1 MSQTLGSTIRGLYF
15 AVLRP
20 SRLVAVPRR
29 RMDGSLWARLR
40 ESRKLVSV
48 YLVNLVLYAG
58 PLTLAG
64 IGLGSASSIPGWLTP
79 LVGDAPGTT
88 LQLIVGFLRNSVY
101 LIGVTAATLLG
112 IHFALLVTFQSRGFF
127 RTAYSVIYST
137 SVYLAGI
144 FTVVW
149 YLTTASG
156 VSNAREFVVN
166 LQVAFIYAIIDL
178 TGSDFVFGVERPE
191 TVAASNFSTVGEY
204 TLVALAVLFLYY
216 LYSLYL
222 GTRLNHD
229 ADRFKS
235 LLVVLV
241 VIALPAL
248 YVAGSI
254 VFATLQ

>member
-1 MSQTLGSTIRGLYF
+1 MSRTLGSTIRGLYF
-15 AVLRP
+15 AVFRP
-20 SRLVAVPRR
+20 SRLVAVPGR
-29 RMDGSLWARLR
+29 RMDGSLRTQLR
-40 ESRKLVSV
+40 ESRKLLSV

-64 IGLGSASSIPGWLTP
+64 IGLDSASSVPGWLTP

-88 LQLIVGFLRNSVY
+88 LQLLVGFVQNSVY
-101 LIGVTAATLLG
+101 LLGVTAATLLG

-166 LQVAFIYAIIDL
+166 LQVTFIYAVIDL
-178 TGSDFVFGVERPE
+178 TGSDFVFGVDRPGAL
-191 TVAASNFSTVGEY
+191 VPSSFSTVGEY
-204 TLVALAVLFLYY
+204 ALVALAVLLLYY
-216 LYSLYL
+216 FYSLYL

-235 LLVVLV
+235 LLVVFV

-254 VFATLQ
+254 AIAVLQ